1 MEGLI
6 FDDCSWGVVHYRTK
20 GSSNDIDQSGAD
32 GCFVVFNSCCVLG
45 QYTISTLYQS
55 TQLQSYAVG

>member
-6 FDDCSWGVVHYRTK
+6 FDDCSWCVVHYRTK

-32 GCFVVFNSCCVLG
+32 GYFVVFNSCCVLG
-45 QYTISTLYQS
+45 QDTMYTLYQS
-55 TQLQSYAVG
+55 SQLQ